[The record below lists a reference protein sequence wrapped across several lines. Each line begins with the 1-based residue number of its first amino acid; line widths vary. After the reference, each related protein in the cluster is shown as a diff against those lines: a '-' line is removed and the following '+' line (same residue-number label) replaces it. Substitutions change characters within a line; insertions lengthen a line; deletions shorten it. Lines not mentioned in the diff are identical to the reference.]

1 MKKLSVILMIL
12 FVGILIAGCTTKPA
26 APVATP
32 APTPVPTPVPTT
44 VPAPEAR
51 GCYAI
56 IADDP
61 QFSVLATAI
70 KAAKLDTALNGPG
83 QVTIFAPT
91 DDAFNSL
98 PAGTVATLLKDPE
111 GQLKQILL
119 NHVVDGRIL
128 KSVDV
133 VKLGEAKTMQGAV
146 LVINTTDG
154 VTIGGAKVTKTDIVC
169 TNGVIHVINRVLI
182 PPVTVKTATPTP
194 TPAPTPIPDQKVY
207 VAKTLTFNPNVLTV
221 PVGTKVVWWTDA
233 VGYKFN
239 VGLSGSGVN
248 TMVGIIT
255 PTTTG
260 SYTFTKAGTYSMSE
274 MIYPQFRDDESKIV
288 VT

>member
-32 APTPVPTPVPTT
+32 APTVVPTP

>member
-1 MKKLSVILMIL
+1 MKKLFVILMIL

-32 APTPVPTPVPTT
+32 APTAVPTVA
-44 VPAPEAR
+44 APEAR

-83 QVTIFAPT
+83 PETIFAPT
-91 DDAFNSL
+91 DAAFNSL
-98 PAGTVATLLKDPE
+98 PEGTVATLLKEPE

-119 NHVVDGRIL
+119 NHVVDGTAL
-128 KSVDV
+128 MAVEV
-133 VKLGEAKTMQGAV
+133 TKLGEAKTMQGTV
-146 LVINTTDG
+146 LKVNTTGG
-154 VTIGGAKVTKTDIVC
+154 VTIGGAKVTRTDIVC
-169 TNGVIHVINRVLI
+169 KNGVIHVIDRVLL
-182 PPVTVKTATPTP
+182 PPVTVKTPTPTP

-207 VAKTLTFNPNVLTV
+207 VAKTLTFSPDKVTV
-221 PVGTKVVWWTDA
+221 PVGTKVIWYTDA

-239 VGLSGSGVN
+239 VGIQGSGVN

-255 PTTTG
+255 PTTTA
-260 SYTFTKAGTYSMSE
+260 SYTFTKAGTYTMSE

>member
-32 APTPVPTPVPTT
+32 APTVVPTP

-98 PAGTVATLLKDPE
+98 PAGTVATLLKEPE

>member
-32 APTPVPTPVPTT
+32 APTVVPTP

-98 PAGTVATLLKDPE
+98 PAGTVATLLKEPE

-182 PPVTVKTATPTP
+182 PPVTVKTTAPTP
-194 TPAPTPIPDQKVY
+194 TPSPTPIPDQKVY

>member
-1 MKKLSVILMIL
+1 MKKLIVILMIL
-12 FVGILIAGCTTKPA
+12 FVGILIAGCTTQPA

-32 APTPVPTPVPTT
+32 APTVVPTVA
-44 VPAPEAR
+44 APEVR

-61 QFSVLATAI
+61 QFSVLGTAL
-70 KAAKLDTALNGPG
+70 KAAKLDAALNGPG
-83 QVTIFAPT
+83 PVTVFAPT
-91 DDAFNSL
+91 DDAFKKL
-98 PAGTVATLLKDPE
+98 PEGTVATLLKEPE

-119 NHVVDGRIL
+119 NHVVDGTAL
-128 KSVDV
+128 MAVEV
-133 VKLGEAKTMQGAV
+133 TKLRDAKTMQGAV
-146 LVINTTDG
+146 LVVNTTDG
-154 VTIGGAKVTKTDIVC
+154 VTIGGAKVTRTDIVC
-169 TNGVIHVINRVLI
+169 KNGVIHIIDRVLL
-182 PPVTVKTATPTP
+182 PPVTVKTPTPTP

-207 VAKTLTFNPNVLTV
+207 IARTLTFSPDVVTV
-221 PVGTKVVWWTDA
+221 PVGTKVIWWTDA

-239 VGLSGSGVN
+239 VGIQGSGLS
-248 TMVGIIT
+248 TTTGIIT
-255 PTTTG
+255 PTESQ

>member
-1 MKKLSVILMIL
+1 MKKLFVILMIL

-32 APTPVPTPVPTT
+32 APTVVPTP

-83 QVTIFAPT
+83 PETIFAPT
-91 DDAFNSL
+91 DAAFNSL
-98 PAGTVATLLKDPE
+98 PEGTVATLLKNPE

-119 NHVVDGRIL
+119 NHVVDGTAL
-128 KSVDV
+128 MAVEV
-133 VKLGEAKTMQGAV
+133 TKLGEAKTMQGTV
-146 LVINTTDG
+146 LKVNTTGG
-154 VTIGGAKVTKTDIVC
+154 VTIGGAKVTRTDIVC
-169 TNGVIHVINRVLI
+169 KNGVIHVIDRVLL
-182 PPVTVKTATPTP
+182 PPVTVKTPTPTP
-194 TPAPTPIPDQKVY
+194 TPAPTPIPDVKVY
-207 VAKTLTFNPNVLTV
+207 VAKTLTFSPDKVTV
-221 PVGTKVVWWTDA
+221 PVGTKVIWYTDA

-239 VGLSGSGVN
+239 VGIQGSGVN

-255 PTTTG
+255 PTTTA
-260 SYTFTKAGTYSMSE
+260 SYTFTKAGTYAMSE
-274 MIYPQFRDDESKIV
+274 MIYPQFRDDESKII